1 MWLCFTAVST
11 VCVQKACLAQL
22 VVHSALYTADSM
34 GIIVLGIELV
44 SVALVPMAAEYVCL

>member
-11 VCVQKACLAQL
+11 MCVQKTCLAQL

-34 GIIVLGIELV
+34 GIIVLGIQLV
-44 SVALVPMAAEYVCL
+44 SVASVPIGS